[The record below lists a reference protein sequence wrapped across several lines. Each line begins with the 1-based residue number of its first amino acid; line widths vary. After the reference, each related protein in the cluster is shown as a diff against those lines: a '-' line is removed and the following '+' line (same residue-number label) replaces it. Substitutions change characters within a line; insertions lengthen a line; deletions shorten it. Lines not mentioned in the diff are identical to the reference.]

1 MGLHNLQHTAAVLNY
16 DFPESA
22 ISYIHRVGRTGRA
35 GREGTAVTLFTE
47 EDGAHGELRSIV
59 NVMRASGCSI
69 PDWCVRR
76 FASRVD
82 WSDWSRAA
90 PYHSYAS
97 RGGLVA
103 QSLNLGRDA
112 TPSC

>member
-1 MGLHNLQHTAAVLNY
+1 MLNY

-47 EDGAHGELRSIV
+47 DDGAHGELRSIV

-69 PDWCVRR
+69 PDWCVRCTPL
-76 FASRVD
+76 RVD
-82 WSDWSRAA
+82 GRA
-90 PYHSYAS
+90 PYHITAVCRVLVLRHS
-97 RGGLVA
+97 R
-103 QSLNLGRDA
+103 
-112 TPSC
+112 